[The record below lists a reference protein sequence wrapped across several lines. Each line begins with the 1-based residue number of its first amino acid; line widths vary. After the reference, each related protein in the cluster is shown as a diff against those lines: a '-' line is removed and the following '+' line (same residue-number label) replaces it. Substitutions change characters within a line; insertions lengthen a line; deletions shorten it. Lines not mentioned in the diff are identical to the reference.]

1 MDDLHESACE
11 GESIEEGHG
20 GGILGGGGFVSDGGG
35 GVERLFPDVVASV
48 PDGSIEA
55 SDAGGFERWDADE
68 PADTEAAERL
78 EREGRRR
85 PALNR
90 AVRERGDGS
99 ADDALAA
106 KLERIKQ
113 ELNAVPT
120 LPGVY
125 LWKDKSGQVIYV
137 GKAKQLRARMR
148 QYVNYQDE
156 RAKIPLLV
164 DQIDSFDY
172 IVVENEHESLVLE
185 KNLINQHAPFFNADF
200 KDDKSYPF
208 IALTKGDV
216 FPAIKY
222 TREKHRADTR
232 YFGPYTDSRAAREM
246 VDIARR
252 VVPLCAASCADW
264 RALNRRLQKDP
275 LALLGREARPCFD
288 AHVGLG
294 PGACCGRITRE
305 EYAENVRRIERFL
318 SGQHREF
325 VDELTG
331 EMQEAAAELDFER
344 AARIKA
350 RIDTINGLADKQ
362 HAVSTRN
369 LDADVVGLFREET
382 VAGVHVFMVR
392 EGRIIN
398 SNEFVLNR
406 GKDVPDQDLLHMF
419 LLRYYDAT
427 TSIPHEVVLREVPED
442 REGME
447 AWLTEK
453 LASPHGAKVRLVAP
467 SRGEKAEL
475 VGMAETNAK
484 HALMRYKVRTNY
496 DDKRINDALLQL
508 ESALALD
515 APPMRIECFDISTI
529 HGSYTVA
536 SMVVFTNGKPD
547 KNQYRRFKIKTPL
560 DEANDFLSMQ
570 EVMRRRYRPER
581 MADERFGKKPDLIIL
596 DGGLPQLN
604 AVIAMFDEMGVH
616 DIALCGLA
624 KRDEELF
631 VPWQDT
637 GPVVL
642 PGGSASLYLVKQ
654 IRDEAHRFAI
664 TFHRERRGK
673 GMTASV
679 LDGVA
684 GLGPVR
690 KKALLK
696 AFKSFKNL
704 RNATLE
710 DVKAAR
716 VVPDEVAEELVA
728 VLRQYNDATKREP
741 KAGAAVG
748 SGARDRAA
756 GDAPAGSA
764 APKRSVPETS
774 LTEEQS

>member
-1 MDDLHESACE
+1 MDERREHHNQN
-11 GESIEEGHG
+11 GEPFADS
-20 GGILGGGGFVSDGGG
+20 FSDG
-35 GVERLFPDVVASV
+35 
-48 PDGSIEA
+48 
-55 SDAGGFERWDADE
+55 DAGGFERLEDAGEAVAWDDA
-68 PADTEAAERL
+68 TAAARL

-85 PALNR
+85 PSLDR
-90 AVRERGDGS
+90 AMRAFDPEAGAGAA
-99 ADDALAA
+99 AD
-106 KLERIKQ
+106 KLERIKR
-113 ELNAVPT
+113 ELDSVPA

-148 QYVNYQDE
+148 QYVNFQDD

-185 KNLINQHAPFFNADF
+185 KNLINQHSPFFNADF

-208 IALTKGDV
+208 IALTKGDAY
-216 FPAIKY
+216 PAIKY
-222 TREKHRADTR
+222 TRERHRPDTK
-232 YFGPYTDSRAAREM
+232 YFGPYTDSRADRDM

-252 VVPLCAASCADW
+252 VVPLCATSCAEW
-264 RALNRRLQKDP
+264 RRMTRKLERGDKNAFLNC
-275 LALLGREARPCFD
+275 EVERPCFD

-294 PGACCGRITRE
+294 PGACCGRIAPK

-406 GKDVPDQDLLHMF
+406 GKDVPDDDLLHMF

-427 TSIPHEVVLREVPED
+427 TSIPHEVILRDEPED
-442 REGME
+442 REAME
-447 AWLTEK
+447 AWLTSK
-453 LASPHGAKVRLVAP
+453 LASVHGAKVRITTP
-467 SRGEKAEL
+467 QKGEKAEL

-484 HALMRYKVRTNY
+484 HTLMRYKVRTNY

-570 EVMRRRYRPER
+570 EVMSRRYAPER
-581 MADERFGKKPDLIIL
+581 MADERFGSKPDLVIL
-596 DGGLPQLN
+596 DGGKPQLT
-604 AVIAMFDEMGVH
+604 AALAMFDEMGID
-616 DIALCGLA
+616 DIAMCGLA

-642 PGGSASLYLVKQ
+642 PSGSASLYLVKQ
-654 IRDEAHRFAI
+654 VRDEAHRFAI
-664 TFHRERRGK
+664 TFHRELRGK
-673 GMTASV
+673 GMTASI
-679 LDGVA
+679 LDDVVGM
-684 GLGPVR
+684 GPVR
-690 KKALLK
+690 KKALLSH
-696 AFKSFKNL
+696 FKSFRNL
-704 RNATLE
+704 KSATLE
-710 DVKAAR
+710 EIKEAR
-716 VVPDEVAEELVA
+716 VVPAEVAEELYR
-728 VLRQYNDATKREP
+728 VLQQYNRERKDERVVGEATEQAEADGADP
-741 KAGAAVG
+741 AFAEAGKEV
-748 SGARDRAA
+748 S
-756 GDAPAGSA
+756 
-764 APKRSVPETS
+764 
-774 LTEEQS
+774 